1 VGVLD
6 YSVEGKMEKRILG
19 NTGFNI
25 TSIGVG
31 AWAMGGGGWAFAWG
45 SQDDKDSVAAIRH
58 AIDLGI
64 NWIDTAAVYG
74 LGHSE
79 EVVARALAEIPSSR
93 RPLVFTKCSLVWDE
107 DRNISHNLQPESLR
121 RELENSLKRLRV
133 ETIDLY
139 QIHWPEMVFGPE
151 RSGAPGL
158 EQAWEALAEMKKAGK
173 VRHIGVSNFYAAQME
188 RIRPIAPIS
197 SLQPPYSMLSRGIED
212 KILPYCATH
221 NIGVIVYS
229 PMQSGLLTGT
239 MTRERIA
246 RMPEDDW
253 RKRNQ
258 DFQEPKLT
266 QNLQLVEKLRAIGL
280 RHKRSPAEVA
290 IAWTLKHPAVTA
302 AIVGVRSSSQVD
314 GIIGAADLCL
324 SPEEIAEIG

>member
-1 VGVLD
+1 
-6 YSVEGKMEKRILG
+6 MEKRMLG

-45 SQDDKDSVAAIRH
+45 SQDDKESVAAIRH

-79 EVVARALAEIPSSR
+79 QVIARALAEIPSSQ

-107 DRNISHNLQPESLR
+107 ARNISHNLQPESLR
-121 RELENSLKRLRV
+121 RELENSLKRLRL
-133 ETIDLY
+133 EAIDLY
-139 QIHWPEMVFGPE
+139 QIHWPELAFGPE
-151 RSGAPGL
+151 SSGSPGL
-158 EQAWEALAEMKKAGK
+158 EEAWEALAEMKKAGK
-173 VRHIGVSNFYAAQME
+173 VRYLGVSNFYAAQME

-212 KILPYCATH
+212 KILPYCAAH

-239 MTRERIA
+239 MMRERIA

-253 RKRNQ
+253 RKRNP

-280 RHKRSPAEVA
+280 RHKLTPAEVA

-314 GIIGAADLCL
+314 GIIGAADLRL